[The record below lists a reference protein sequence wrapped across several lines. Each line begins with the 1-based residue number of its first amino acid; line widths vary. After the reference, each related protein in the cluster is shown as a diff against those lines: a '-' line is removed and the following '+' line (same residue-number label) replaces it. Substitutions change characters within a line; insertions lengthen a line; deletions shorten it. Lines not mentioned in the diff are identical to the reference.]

1 MERAVSELRIGKGL
15 FFERGIE
22 KITFESLDAI
32 RGLPDQRDLPPAEDA
47 RRPMLDQLLAMHNL
61 ESFLEEAIRPD
72 FMDRDLLM
80 PVRFRQVMDDTR
92 AGFTTAA
99 DSHRAANPQAARTLE
114 RAARLLGDEV
124 NLRELLQ
131 MYRAALLQG

>member
-1 MERAVSELRIGKGL
+1 MSDLRIGKGL

-32 RGLPDQRDLPPAEDA
+32 RGLPDQRELPPADDV

-72 FMDRDLLM
+72 FVDRDLLA
-80 PVRFRQVMDDTR
+80 PVRFRQVMADTR
-92 AGFTTAA
+92 AGFEEAA
-99 DSHRAANPQAARTLE
+99 ARRQAGDPRAARVLE
-114 RAARLLGDEV
+114 RAGRLLGEEV

>member
-1 MERAVSELRIGKGL
+1 MEPAVSDLRIGKGR

-22 KITFESLDAI
+22 KITFERLDAI

-61 ESFLEEAIRPD
+61 ESFLEETIRPD
-72 FMDRDLLM
+72 FMDRDLLT

-92 AGFTTAA
+92 AGFIDAA
-99 DSHRAANPQAARTLE
+99 VRQRSESPQAARVLE
-114 RAARLLGDEV
+114 RAGRLLGEEV